1 MQEDWVNL
9 GPDYV
14 SNIPGYTSNNAFS
27 ASMDT
32 IFDLYSYINGIF
44 INLLQTSQISG
55 YQIDLSLL
63 HIQLSFKKNHLRD
76 FPTDDFLSNS
86 NIKCSLSSS

>member
-1 MQEDWVNL
+1 MSILLVVYYNNISASPTYTMQEDWVNL

-63 HIQLSFKKNHLRD
+63 
-76 FPTDDFLSNS
+76 
-86 NIKCSLSSS
+86 